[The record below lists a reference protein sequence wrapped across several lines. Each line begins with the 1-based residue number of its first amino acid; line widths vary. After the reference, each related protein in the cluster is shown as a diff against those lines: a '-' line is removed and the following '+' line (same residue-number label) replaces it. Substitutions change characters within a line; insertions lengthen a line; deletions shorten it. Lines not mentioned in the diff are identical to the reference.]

1 MENAR
6 YTFTMQ
12 LTQLT
17 KILSDE
23 TRLRILMLLTQG
35 EELCVCQLTAV
46 LKLSQPKISRHLA
59 IMREAKLLQDRKAGL
74 WVYYRLNND
83 IPDWVLKVFKSLHE
97 TALSQQPFQTDYQLI
112 DSPRIKQL
120 ANCSN

>member
-1 MENAR
+1 
-6 YTFTMQ
+6 MQ
-12 LTQLT
+12 LTQFT

-35 EELCVCQLTAV
+35 DELCVCQLTAV

-74 WVYYRLNND
+74 WVFYRLNND
-83 IPDWVLKVFKSLHE
+83 IPDWACEVFKSLHSA
-97 TALSQQPFQTDYQLI
+97 ALYQEPFQTDHQLI
-112 DSPRIKQL
+112 GSSAIKQL
-120 ANCSN
+120 SNCSD

>member
-74 WVYYRLNND
+74 WVFYRLNND
-83 IPDWVLKVFKSLHE
+83 IPDWVLEVFKSLHE
-97 TALSQQPFQTDYQLI
+97 AALFQQPFETDHQLLA
-112 DSPRIKQL
+112 SPRIKQL
-120 ANCSN
+120 ANCSD